1 MLMFVL
7 SFYLFSVSTVDL
19 ALEHW
24 KRTQMSVN
32 DMGNKH
38 VSAMVSLI
46 RWGYPFHILF
56 IRILLPLPKFC
67 VGNPL

>member
-7 SFYLFSVSTVDL
+7 SFYLFSVSTVDS

-24 KRTQMSVN
+24 KMTQESVN

-46 RWGYPFHILF
+46 RWGNPSHILF
-56 IRILLPLPKFC
+56 IRIF
-67 VGNPL
+67 VAFA

>member
-7 SFYLFSVSTVDL
+7 LFYFSSACTADS

-24 KRTQMSVN
+24 KKTQESVN

-38 VSAMVSLI
+38 VSAMASLI
-46 RWGYPFHILF
+46 RF
-56 IRILLPLPKFC
+56 IRNF
-67 VGNPL
+67 VSFA